1 MSFKNF
7 VPAIW
12 AAAILEPLEKAL
24 VFAAPD
30 AVNRD
35 YEGEIAQAGDR
46 VVINTI
52 SDPTIAP
59 YTPNS
64 TVITPEELTSA
75 DQELIIDQSP
85 YFAFKVD
92 DVDKRQSAGG
102 GRILT
107 TALRRAAYK
116 LRDEVDRYVAG
127 LYVGAQSDNKINT
140 TSITTPALALQ
151 YLSELGVKLD
161 EANVPSEGR
170 FVIVPPWYH
179 GLLRRDSAFT
189 DLAGAPGYD
198 ALINGLV
205 GRAEGFNVKVSN
217 NVTKTTGDDY
227 RVCAGVDM
235 AISYAQQMSE
245 VEAYRPESSFSDA
258 VKGLLLYG
266 AKLIRPDAI
275 ATLIASK
282 T

>member
-1 MSFKNF
+1 MRLLS
-7 VPAIW
+7 
-12 AAAILEPLEKAL
+12 
-24 VFAAPD
+24 
-30 AVNRD
+30 
-35 YEGEIAQAGDR
+35 
-46 VVINTI
+46 
-52 SDPTIAP
+52 
-59 YTPNS
+59 
-64 TVITPEELTSA
+64 
-75 DQELIIDQSP
+75 
-85 YFAFKVD
+85 
-92 DVDKRQSAGG
+92 
-102 GRILT
+102 
-107 TALRRAAYK
+107 
-116 LRDEVDRYVAG
+116 
-127 LYVGAQSDNKINT
+127 GAQPDCVMRWTNMWPLSTRAGRNQITTTTIN
-140 TSITTPALALQ
+140 TPALALQ

-198 ALINGLV
+198 ALIKGLV

>member
-7 VPAIW
+7 IPAIW

-35 YEGEIAQAGDR
+35 YEGQITQAGDR

-116 LRDEVDRYVAG
+116 LRDEVDQYVAA
-127 LYVGAQSDNKINT
+127 LYAGAQSDNQITT
-140 TSITTPALALQ
+140 TSITSPTLALQ
-151 YLSELGVKLD
+151 YLSETGR
-161 EANVPSEGR
+161 EAGR
-170 FVIVPPWYH
+170 
-179 GLLRRDSAFT
+179 GQRALRRPLRHRSA
-189 DLAGAPGYD
+189 LVPRPAAPRQRFHRFGWRSRIPSPY
-198 ALINGLV
+198 
-205 GRAEGFNVKVSN
+205 
-217 NVTKTTGDDY
+217 
-227 RVCAGVDM
+227 
-235 AISYAQQMSE
+235 Q
-245 VEAYRPESSFSDA
+245 RPR
-258 VKGLLLYG
+258 GP
-266 AKLIRPDAI
+266 R
-275 ATLIASK
+275 
-282 T
+282 